1 MPRARKFRVD
11 DRDRQILTIL
21 QQEGRLTWAELARR
35 LDMSAPAVLARVR
48 RLEEAEYIRGYVALL
63 DRDKVGNGVTCYTMV
78 ELRQQGR
85 ESIDRFEEAVT
96 TMPEVLECSHV
107 TGDFDYLLKVI
118 VSDREALE
126 EFLLDKLAALSD
138 VKSFSTNFVLR
149 EVKYETV
156 VPVSV

>member
-1 MPRARKFRVD
+1 MPRTRDFRID

-48 RLEEAEYIRGYVALL
+48 RLEEAGFIRDYVALL
-63 DRDKVGNGVTCYTMV
+63 DRDKVGNAVTCYTRV

-85 ESIDRFEEAVT
+85 ESIERFERAVDE
-96 TMPEVLECSHV
+96 MPEILECSHV

-118 VSDREALE
+118 VSDRGALE
-126 EFLLDKLAALSD
+126 EFLLDKLAALAD

-156 VPVSV
+156 VPVSL